1 MLIDNKPFSDQD
13 EKKKKEAF
21 KKLVEI
27 SRNNDY
33 ATGNVLDYLYHQNYY
48 KRIDIDL
55 SRQKNMSIPQQISFT
70 EKLEKDNGATIFF
83 IAEKQQKRILNFS

>member
-13 EKKKKEAF
+13 GKSKKEAF

>member
-13 EKKKKEAF
+13 GKSKKEAF

-70 EKLEKDNGATIFF
+70 EKLEKDDGATIFF
-83 IAEKQQKRILNFS
+83 IAEKQQKSILNFS

>member
-1 MLIDNKPFSDQD
+1 MLIDNKRFSDQD
-13 EKKKKEAF
+13 GKSKKEAF

-70 EKLEKDNGATIFF
+70 EKLDKDNGATIFF
-83 IAEKQQKRILNFS
+83 IAEKQQKSILNFS